1 MPEIQ
6 APSSGESAK
15 LLVQHDAA
23 ELVFGLVGPTGV
35 DLTKVCESL
44 TTQLKSVGY
53 ETYVVTLS
61 QLIPPFSGTAETFKS
76 EYERIDALMTEGTKL
91 RRTTNQA
98 DIVGRLGLA
107 KIRSVREKLTG
118 SGEAA
123 PASGVAYIVRSFKR
137 PEEVSLYRNVYGK
150 AFTLISVYAPRETR
164 RKNMARKLH
173 GVVADD
179 GTGPEELAVR
189 LILRD
194 FTEEGPL
201 GQQVS
206 ATFPLADFFV
216 TSESRPRLDT
226 QLRRLVRLTFGDPY
240 ISPSRDEQGMFFAQA
255 AALRSLDLS
264 RQVGAAIT
272 SAEGDILATGCNEV
286 PKYGGD
292 MYWEGDEGIARDF
305 ELGFDSNASIKAE
318 LLQDAVARLR
328 KRGWLSPAVGRRS
341 DEVLAKEALHGD
353 VTCPR

>member
-1 MPEIQ
+1 
-6 APSSGESAK
+6 
-15 LLVQHDAA
+15 
-23 ELVFGLVGPTGV
+23 
-35 DLTKVCESL
+35 
-44 TTQLKSVGY
+44 
-53 ETYVVTLS
+53 
-61 QLIPPFSGTAETFKS
+61 
-76 EYERIDALMTEGTKL
+76 
-91 RRTTNQA
+91 
-98 DIVGRLGLA
+98 
-107 KIRSVREKLTG
+107 
-118 SGEAA
+118 
-123 PASGVAYIVRSFKR
+123 
-137 PEEVSLYRNVYGK
+137 
-150 AFTLISVYAPRETR
+150 
-164 RKNMARKLH
+164 LH

-272 SAEGDILATGCNEV
+272 SPGGDILATGCNEV

-328 KRGWLSPAVGRRS
+328 KRGWLSPAVGRKS
-341 DEVLAKEALHGD
+341 DELLAKEALHGD
-353 VTCPR
+353 AAFFRDSKLFDVIEFGRAVHAEMAAITQAARVGTPVQGARLFCTTFPCHICARHIVAAGIREVVFIEPYEKSRTDQLFGDSISVEPSEPSPKRANFRSFVGVAPRRYMDFFSMVSDRKARDGSILDPNAIAENPRIKRFVLTYLMVEAKMIGGTERPSVQQDILSKEKP